1 LKNQTAKKKLFSPKK
16 NKGAAMAFRHLLG
29 LQDLPQEDIQ
39 NILNLAV
46 TFKDI
51 ILKPVKKVPTLK
63 GKTVANFFFEPSTR
77 TKTSFEIAAKRLSA
91 DVLNLAIS
99 TSSVVKGETLLD
111 TLKTIEAMQVDI
123 VVIRHSVSGVPFM
136 LSQKIKS
143 AVVNA
148 GDGMHE
154 HPTQGLLDLFTIMDK
169 KKKISGQTVA
179 IVGDIAHSR
188 VARSNIFGLIKM
200 GAKVRV
206 VGPATLIPRDI
217 ADLGVE
223 VFTDLEKGIR
233 DVDVINILR
242 MQLERQKKNLF
253 PTIRE
258 YAMLFG
264 INSKKL
270 KLAKPDCL
278 VLHPGPMNRG
288 IEVSPNVADGAQS
301 AIEEQVTNGVA
312 VRMAV
317 LYLMGGGKVNEVTD

>member
-1 LKNQTAKKKLFSPKK
+1 
-16 NKGAAMAFRHLLG
+16 MAFRHLLG
-29 LQDLPQEDIQ
+29 LQDLPVEDIQ
-39 NILNLAV
+39 NILKLAV
-46 TFKDI
+46 TFKDL

-136 LSQKIKS
+136 LSRKIKS

-169 KKKISGQTVA
+169 KKNIEGQTVA

-206 VGPATLIPRDI
+206 VGPATLIPRDVQE
-217 ADLGVE
+217 LGVE
-223 VFTDLEKGIR
+223 VFTDLEHGLK

-242 MQLERQKKNLF
+242 MQLERQKKHLF

-264 INSKKL
+264 VNSKKL
-270 KLAKPDCL
+270 KWAKPDCL

-317 LYLMGGGKVNEVTD
+317 LYLMGGGKANEVTD

>member
-1 LKNQTAKKKLFSPKK
+1 
-16 NKGAAMAFRHLLG
+16 MAFRHLLG
-29 LQDLPQEDIQ
+29 LQELPKEDIQ
-39 NILNLAV
+39 NILKLAV
-46 TFKDI
+46 TFKDL

-91 DVLNLAIS
+91 DVLNLSIS

-143 AVVNA
+143 VVVNA

-169 KKKISGQTVA
+169 KGKIEGQTVA
-179 IVGDIAHSR
+179 LVGDIAHSR

-206 VGPATLIPRDI
+206 VGPATLIPR
-217 ADLGVE
+217 AVQKMGVE
-223 VFTDLEKGIR
+223 VFTDLESGLKG
-233 DVDVINILR
+233 VDVINILR
-242 MQLERQKKNLF
+242 MQLERQKKYLF

-264 INSKKL
+264 VNSKKL
-270 KLAKPDCL
+270 KWAKPDCL
-278 VLHPGPMNRG
+278 VIHPGPMNRG
-288 IEVSPNVADGAQS
+288 IEVSPNVADGPQS

-317 LYLMGGGKVNEVTD
+317 LYLMGGGKANEVTD

>member
-1 LKNQTAKKKLFSPKK
+1 
-16 NKGAAMAFRHLLG
+16 MAFRHLLG
-29 LQDLPQEDIQ
+29 LQELPVEDIQ
-39 NILNLAV
+39 NILKLAV
-46 TFKDI
+46 TFKDL

-99 TSSVVKGETLLD
+99 TSSVIKGETLLD

-136 LSQKIKS
+136 LSRKIKS

-154 HPTQGLLDLFTIMDK
+154 HPTQGLLDLFTIVDK
-169 KKKISGQTVA
+169 KKKIEGQTVA

-217 ADLGVE
+217 QELGVE
-223 VFTDLEKGIR
+223 VFTDLEKGLK

-242 MQLERQKKNLF
+242 MQLERQKKHLF

-264 INSKKL
+264 VNSKKL
-270 KLAKPDCL
+270 KWAKPDCL

-288 IEVSPNVADGAQS
+288 IEVSPNVADGAHS

>member
-1 LKNQTAKKKLFSPKK
+1 
-16 NKGAAMAFRHLLG
+16 
-29 LQDLPQEDIQ
+29 
-39 NILNLAV
+39 
-46 TFKDI
+46 
-51 ILKPVKKVPTLK
+51 
-63 GKTVANFFFEPSTR
+63 
-77 TKTSFEIAAKRLSA
+77 
-91 DVLNLAIS
+91 
-99 TSSVVKGETLLD
+99 VVKGETLLD

-143 AVVNA
+143 VVVNA

-169 KKKISGQTVA
+169 KGKIEGQTVA
-179 IVGDIAHSR
+179 LVGDIAHSR

-206 VGPATLIPRDI
+206 VGPATLIPRDVQKM
-217 ADLGVE
+217 GVE
-223 VFTDLEKGIR
+223 VFTDLESGLKG
-233 DVDVINILR
+233 VDVINILR
-242 MQLERQKKNLF
+242 MQLERQKKYLF

-264 INSKKL
+264 VNSKKL
-270 KLAKPDCL
+270 KWAKPDCL
-278 VLHPGPMNRG
+278 VIHPGPMNRG
-288 IEVSPNVADGAQS
+288 IEVSPNVADGPQS

-317 LYLMGGGKVNEVTD
+317 LYLMGGGKANEVTD

>member
-1 LKNQTAKKKLFSPKK
+1 
-16 NKGAAMAFRHLLG
+16 MAFRHLLG
-29 LQDLPQEDIQ
+29 LQELPKEDIQ
-39 NILNLAV
+39 NILKLAV
-46 TFKDI
+46 TFKDL

-91 DVLNLAIS
+91 DVLNLSIS

-143 AVVNA
+143 VVVNA

-169 KKKISGQTVA
+169 KGKIEGQTVA
-179 IVGDIAHSR
+179 LVGDIAHSR

-206 VGPATLIPRDI
+206 VGPATLIPRDVQKM
-217 ADLGVE
+217 GVE
-223 VFTDLEKGIR
+223 VFTDLESGLKG
-233 DVDVINILR
+233 VDVINILR
-242 MQLERQKKNLF
+242 MQLERQKKYLF

-264 INSKKL
+264 VNSKKL
-270 KLAKPDCL
+270 KWAKPDCL
-278 VLHPGPMNRG
+278 VIHPGPMNRG
-288 IEVSPNVADGAQS
+288 IEVSPNVADGPQS

-317 LYLMGGGKVNEVTD
+317 LYLM

>member
-1 LKNQTAKKKLFSPKK
+1 
-16 NKGAAMAFRHLLG
+16 MAFRHLLG
-29 LQDLPQEDIQ
+29 LQELSKEDIQ
-39 NILNLAV
+39 NILKLAA
-46 TFKDI
+46 TFKDL
-51 ILKPVKKVPTLK
+51 ILKPIKKVPTLK

-169 KKKISGQTVA
+169 KGKIEGQTVA
-179 IVGDIAHSR
+179 LVGDIAHSR
-188 VARSNIFGLIKM
+188 VARSNIFGLTKM

-206 VGPATLIPRDI
+206 VGPATLIPRDVQKM
-217 ADLGVE
+217 GVE
-223 VFTDLEKGIR
+223 VFTDLESGLKG
-233 DVDVINILR
+233 VDVINILR
-242 MQLERQKKNLF
+242 MQLERQKKYLF

-264 INSKKL
+264 VNSKKL
-270 KLAKPDCL
+270 KWAKPDCL
-278 VLHPGPMNRG
+278 VIHPGPMNRG
-288 IEVSPNVADGAQS
+288 IEVSPNVADGPQS